1 MKLLLAF
8 LVLASSLAFARRDDN
23 LEKSMKPKFYAKRE
37 KAVLNIAFVYYGDY
51 YKEEDMIRVGSLLEK
66 RFALATRGH
75 VTLNIAVRSILP
87 FKNQL
92 ADFPNYRQEYVTDPV
107 RLQRLWYYDNVGG
120 RVVTEVYEQI
130 KAHPT
135 LKTTLK
141 TLDSIVI
148 VTGAQFDALG
158 FASGRVAV
166 TENPMEI
173 AWGLKDGG
181 RVEIQ
186 SDAKVVDEL
195 IHEIGHVMFMDHAS
209 SHCFQPGMDHKA
221 SMECCEKSPNKEDVM
236 SYCRSRAKVND
247 EFFYGFGECNV
258 KMLKDRI
265 VPAMLKG
272 GSWNIANREK
282 CI

>member
-1 MKLLLAF
+1 MKLLIAL
-8 LVLASSLAFARRDDN
+8 LLLISSFAFAKDDN
-23 LEKSMKPKFYAKRE
+23 LEKGMKPKFYSKRE
-37 KAVLNIAFVYYGDY
+37 KAILNIAFVYYGDY
-51 YKEEDMIRVGSLLEK
+51 YKEEDMERVQDLLRK
-66 RFALATRGH
+66 RFALATQGH
-75 VTLNIAVRSILP
+75 VTLNVAIRTILP

-92 ADFPNYRQEYVTDPV
+92 IDFPEYRQQYVTDPE

-120 RVVTEVYEQI
+120 RIVTEVYEQI

-135 LKTTLK
+135 LKPSLK
-141 TLDSIVI
+141 SLDSIVI

-209 SHCFQPGMDHKA
+209 SQCFLPGMDHKT
-221 SMECCEKSPNKEDVM
+221 SMECCATSPNKDDVM

-258 KMLKDRI
+258 KMLKERV

-272 GSWNIANREK
+272 GAWNIANRVK
-282 CI
+282 CT